1 MAVASA
7 YHGILHF
14 SLAGPSLSLLQDGH
28 VPAAIQ
34 QYGECIAAMVGV
46 AAQGLV
52 PAWPVVF
59 AGGEPAGCPPP
70 GQVHQLGVRR
80 LAAGRKR

>member
-1 MAVASA
+1 VAVASA

-34 QYGECIAAMVGV
+34 QYGECIAAM
-46 AAQGLV
+46 
-52 PAWPVVF
+52 
-59 AGGEPAGCPPP
+59 
-70 GQVHQLGVRR
+70 
-80 LAAGRKR
+80 